1 MLTKLLKRG
10 VLGLALVVLVGIAG
24 CDAAPDATATPVDL
38 LPSVEAQP
46 TPVASAT
53 PVLVPTATAP
63 PAATQAPPRVFDLT
77 RRRPTLRFATATPV
91 PVTATVPTAAPT
103 LVPPLAA
110 IPTATP
116 VAEPSPTPP
125 APTPTTPVLPP
136 TPTPAPPVGPTAPPA
151 VAIAP
156 TPTPAF
162 TPTATAT
169 PLPAVN
175 TAPALQVLEFNGRRV
190 STGVNLTGGRNQEVS
205 IKLVA
210 RDENGNLAYI
220 ALIEEK
226 GTVLA
231 QESCVP
237 DMTAECTLVLTM
249 TSSEGYG
256 QRVKFNAVAVD
267 GEGLKSQP
275 IGFIVGT
282 NVPPAGGSKPKELP
296 EATPT
301 PEPEEL
307 PEATPTPEPE
317 DTGRTIT
324 TRPQRPAATKPIV
337 AGEATEVVHPSG
349 VKIELPMDG
358 TAGPE
363 EEEFM
368 VSIQEIDPPAG
379 NVLPVT
385 RIYDISVTGEGGR
398 EVPLREPATITLP
411 YTLPAGK
418 TAADVALLHWD
429 EQLGRWEL
437 VEGAVVNAEEQ
448 TVTAQVTDLSPHE
461 VAFFLEPMHFL
472 GVSLLSL
479 VGPST
484 LRPSYDA
491 GFKHLVSFYA
501 AEGVPLPFLP
511 LFRVGKL
518 GIALILDVDDLASL
532 PSLFSQLEKLPIN
545 IGRPLTV
552 EGNAG
557 YVTFGVNGTAA
568 LSLRAG
574 LGPSAGISF
583 TMPKTG
589 RYPGTR
595 YNYDPRFESSI
606 SALTIEVP
614 FAEASFLN
622 VNENGNIS
630 PVEAQFGTCL
640 TCDTGLT
647 AGNPPAEDGFEELG
661 VSISIASTTF
671 NIFEGE
677 FNTNI
682 LNAVLGSFLQ
692 ADREKCYESSDPEG
706 SVSLVSFSGELLC
719 SLFTGAGSAIT
730 TILEKAVAPYT
741 EYEHRSP
748 TDVAMLNASFFN
760 NITAVEGGNDVDGA
774 GRGDL
779 AFPSSSP
786 GLPMQILVASD
797 RFDTRSYFL
806 ELLYL
811 TEGWTIE
818 LDSDQW
824 PGGEL
829 NDDHSDDAI
838 FRVDFEFAPLILGE
852 THWKVTAAEDA
863 PNAARVAFR
872 LIHDRA
878 LFQDDILDEV
888 SFTIWQQPP
897 LSDLA
902 LTATVAPDPVF
913 TGAELTYSLQIE
925 NRGPEPAALVELN
938 MLNLLGEKLSLVTA
952 TDGQSA
958 VTCGPSERIKGQT
971 CELGQLAA
979 GDTVDLTLEFRL
991 LASLPQDVPLSA
1003 NFSVESALRDPNI
1016 DNNSAVVETEVRVAH
1031 REFLVQLY
1039 GATGGT
1045 NWRYNHNWLSDEP
1058 LDDWYGVEAVNGS
1071 VVGLDLYDNNL
1082 AGDLPVALSELEDL
1096 QYLILTRNQLTGA
1109 IPEELGSLTRLRRL
1123 LLSSNRLT
1131 GQIPSDLGNL
1141 SNLTELY
1148 LDSNDL
1154 TGPIPESLGSLTNLH
1169 TLFLYGRNVFSGCI
1183 PDGLRAVRTNDLAN
1197 LELRDCGESGERIP
1211 FARNPAEYFNGLPQ
1225 TAHGIW
1231 SDGETMW
1238 VGDDADDKIYAY
1250 DLETKARVPG
1260 QDFDTLIAAGNTR
1273 PHGIWSD
1280 GETMWVG
1287 DDADDKLFA
1296 YDLETK
1302 ARVPGQD
1309 FDTLIAAGNENSRG
1323 IWSDGETMWVTDWG
1337 ADKLYAYDLATKA
1350 RVPGQ
1355 DFDTLIAAGNNAP
1368 GGIWS
1373 DGETMWVAD
1382 WGADKLYAYDLA
1394 TKVRV
1399 PGQDFD
1405 TLSAAGNNA
1414 PLGIWSD
1421 GETMWVADWGDV
1433 KLYAYDLE
1441 TKARV
1446 PGKDFDTL
1454 SAAGNTRLRGIWSD
1468 GETMWVADLLDD
1480 KIYAYD
1486 LATKARVP
1494 GKDFDTLRDAGN
1506 NATGIWSDGE
1516 TMWVADFIADK
1527 IYAYDLATKARVPG
1541 KDFDTLRDAGN
1552 NAPLGIWSDG
1562 ETMWVADSVDDKLY
1576 AYDLATT
1583 ARVPGKDFDTL
1594 SAAGNDSPYGIWSD
1608 EETMWVADPTDA
1620 KLYAYDLATKA
1631 RVPGKDFDTLRAAGN
1646 DQPIGIWSDG
1656 ETMWVSDPTEQK
1668 IYAYNMP

>member
-1 MLTKLLKRG
+1 MNVLTKLLKKG

-77 RRRPTLRFATATPV
+77 RPRPTLRFATATPV

-125 APTPTTPVLPP
+125 TPTPTTPVLPP

-156 TPTPAF
+156 MPTPAF

-175 TAPALQVLEFNGRRV
+175 TAPALQVLEFNGQRV

-249 TSSEGYG
+249 TSPEGYG

-282 NVPPAGGSKPKELP
+282 NLPPAGGSKPKELP

-307 PEATPTPEPE
+307 PEATPTP
-317 DTGRTIT
+317 R
-324 TRPQRPAATKPIV
+324 QRPPATKPIV

-368 VSIQEIDPPAG
+368 VSIQEIDPPEG

-398 EVPLREPATITLP
+398 EVSLREPATITLP

-437 VEGAVVNAEEQ
+437 VEGAVVNAEER
-448 TVTAQVTDLSPHE
+448 TVTAQVTDLSPYE
-461 VAFFLEPMHFL
+461 VAFYLEPMHFL

-479 VGPST
+479 VGPGA

-532 PSLFSQLEKLPIN
+532 PSLYSQLEKLPIN

-872 LIHDRA
+872 LVHDRA

-902 LTATVAPDPVF
+902 LTATAAPDPVF

-952 TDGQSA
+952 TDGQGA
-958 VTCGPSERIKGQT
+958 VTCGPSQRIKGQT

-1039 GATGGT
+1039 AATGGT

-1082 AGDLPVALSELEDL
+1082 AGALPVALSELEDL

-1141 SNLTELY
+1141 SNLAELY

-1154 TGPIPESLGSLTNLH
+1154 TGPIPESLGSLTDLH

-1197 LELRDCGESGERIP
+1197 LELGDCGESGEGTP
-1211 FARNPAEYFNGLPQ
+1211 FARNPAEDFNSLA
-1225 TAHGIW
+1225 TVAHGIW
-1231 SDGETMW
+1231 SDEETMW
-1238 VGDDADDKIYAY
+1238 VADNVDA
-1250 DLETKARVPG
+1250 
-1260 QDFDTLIAAGNTR
+1260 
-1273 PHGIWSD
+1273 
-1280 GETMWVG
+1280 
-1287 DDADDKLFA
+1287 
-1296 YDLETK
+1296 
-1302 ARVPGQD
+1302 
-1309 FDTLIAAGNENSRG
+1309 
-1323 IWSDGETMWVTDWG
+1323 
-1337 ADKLYAYDLATKA
+1337 KLYAYDLATKA
-1350 RVPGQ
+1350 RVPGK
-1355 DFDTLIAAGNNAP
+1355 DFNTLNAAGNTFP
-1368 GGIWS
+1368 RGIWS

-1382 WGADKLYAYDLA
+1382 LGDDKLYAYDMA
-1394 TKVRV
+1394 TKARV
-1399 PGQDFD
+1399 PGKDFD
-1405 TLSAAGNNA
+1405 TLRAAGNND
-1414 PLGIWSD
+1414 PYGIWSD
-1421 GETMWVADWGDV
+1421 EETMWVADDV
-1433 KLYAYDLE
+1433 DAKLYAYDLE

-1454 SAAGNTRLRGIWSD
+1454 SAAGNDAPYGIWSDGETMWAADFFDDKLYAYDLATKARVPGKDFDALRDAGNTFPGGIWSDGGTMWVADWFDIKLYAYDLETKARVPGQDFDTLRDAGNTFPRGIWSDGETMWAADWFDAKLYAYDLATKARVPGKEFDTLRDAGNDYPQGIWSD
-1468 GETMWVADLLDD
+1468 GETMWVADYTDAKL
-1480 KIYAYD
+1480 YAYD

-1506 NATGIWSDGE
+1506 TFPQGIWSDGE
-1516 TMWVADFIADK
+1516 TMWVADLGDDK
-1527 IYAYDLATKARVPG
+1527 LYAYDLETKARVPG
-1541 KDFDTLRDAGN
+1541 KDFDTLRAAGN
-1552 NAPLGIWSDG
+1552 NDPYGIWSDG
-1562 ETMWVADSVDDKLY
+1562 ETMWVADSSDD
-1576 AYDLATT
+1576 
-1583 ARVPGKDFDTL
+1583 
-1594 SAAGNDSPYGIWSD
+1594 
-1608 EETMWVADPTDA
+1608 

-1646 DQPIGIWSDG
+1646 NYSRGIWSDE
-1656 ETMWVSDPTEQK
+1656 ETMWVADVVDAK
-1668 IYAYNMP
+1668 LYAYNMP